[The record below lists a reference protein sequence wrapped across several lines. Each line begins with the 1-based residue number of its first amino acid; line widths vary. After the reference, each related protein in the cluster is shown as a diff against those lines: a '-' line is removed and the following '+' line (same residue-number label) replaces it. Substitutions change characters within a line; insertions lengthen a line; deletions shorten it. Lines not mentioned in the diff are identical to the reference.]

1 MNAGTFLYKE
11 NFRAERGAQV
21 SSSLIVSSL
30 RPLFPSQVSTSVTG
44 ACDLFSIIDE
54 PEGTNRLS
62 GI

>member
-21 SSSLIVSSL
+21 SLSLIVSSL
-30 RPLFPSQVSTSVTG
+30 RPLLPSQVSTPVTG
-44 ACDLFSIIDE
+44 ACDLFSIVNE
-54 PEGTNRLS
+54 PKARNWLN